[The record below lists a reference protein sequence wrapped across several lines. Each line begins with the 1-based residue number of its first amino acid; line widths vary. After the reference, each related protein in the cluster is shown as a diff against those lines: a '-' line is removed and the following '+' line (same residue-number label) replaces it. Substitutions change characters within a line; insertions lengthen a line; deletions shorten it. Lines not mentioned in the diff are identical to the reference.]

1 MSKKNIVIVG
11 GGYAGISLIPQIEKT
26 LPSTHR
32 IILIEEQEFMY
43 VKLGAAR
50 AAASE
55 DISEKVLLPYDKLF
69 KSEDIGIVVQA
80 SVTKIN
86 AHSVT
91 LSKPHNLF
99 GTEIDFD
106 YLVCYLLYRLTVG
119 DRNGK

>member
-1 MSKKNIVIVG
+1 MQKKNIVIVG
-11 GGYAGISLIPQIEKT
+11 GGYAGVGLVQQIEKT

-55 DISEKVLLPYDKLF
+55 DISDKVLLPYDKLF
-69 KSEDIGIVVQA
+69 KSEDVGVVVQA

-106 YLVCYLLYRLTVG
+106 YLVYRHSYIG
-119 DRNGK
+119 